1 MGYQHKKTLIVLVIG
16 LMLILLPMLALVGIV
31 VERIQSNTEELDK
44 LVHEQNTKTQLISDM
59 LSSARERSLL
69 MLEMHLSDDP
79 FLRDEMMQDFN
90 VHGNRFARA
99 RIQLLAMNMSEI
111 EKTILNKQG
120 EITQAVVP
128 VQRKIVDALTQ
139 EELPENIAELIINEA
154 VPMQN
159 KVFEQL
165 GKLVDIQQTTA
176 DQSFQKAVS
185 DTRETI
191 ITISLLAM
199 VVFSICVL
207 IAIYLIR
214 YITRSEKVIF
224 REKERA
230 QVTLHSIGDAVITT
244 DNRGVIVKM
253 NDEAE
258 RLTGWTDTEA
268 KNSPIEKICA
278 LYKEDDHDCA
288 YYPITDVIESDHVI
302 ASKGSPIIVQRNGK
316 EYAVEYTASPIH
328 SSDGNIDGTIIVLR
342 NVTEMRLLSHQLTY
356 QATHDALTGL
366 VNRAEFEYLTE
377 TLILESKDTDRH
389 HALSYL
395 DLDQFKVINDTCG
408 HQAGD
413 ELLKQLSSLLQRE
426 LRGSDIVSRLGG
438 DEFGIIFR
446 DCNIDKAANVLEKL
460 REKICS
466 QRFVWDNK
474 SFNMSV
480 SAGLVG
486 VSAQTG
492 TLYDIFSSA
501 DSACYAAKEQGRNRI
516 HIYKED
522 DIIMTTMEGQMHWVH
537 RINKAL
543 EEDRFDLY
551 YQTIAPL
558 HVSNKG
564 ISCELLVRMISEEGK
579 IIPPM
584 AFIPSAE
591 RYNLMSNID
600 RWVIDKAMS
609 MISEQATLI
618 KDKDCHFSINLSA
631 QSICD
636 KNFLSFIKE
645 QFDKYN
651 LPAEFFCFEITE
663 TTAISN
669 LSLAKKFISELKELG
684 CKFSLDDFGSG
695 LSSFEYLK
703 NLSVDYLKIDG
714 AFVKNLIN
722 DQVDKAM
729 VQSINQV
736 GHVMGIHT
744 IAEFAENDEILKI
757 LKDIGVDYAQGY
769 GISKPKQF
777 RRLEELGTK
786 K

>member
-1 MGYQHKKTLIVLVIG
+1 MGYQHKKTLMILVIG
-16 LMLILLPMLALVGIV
+16 FMLILLPLLALVGLVI
-31 VERIQSNTEELDK
+31 ERIQSNTEELDR
-44 LVHEQNTKTQLISDM
+44 LVHEQNTKTKLISGM

-69 MLEMHLSDDP
+69 MLEMNLSDDP
-79 FLRDEMMQDFN
+79 FLRDEKMLAFN
-90 VHGNRFARA
+90 THGNRFARA
-99 RIQLLAMNMSEI
+99 RMQLLTMDMSEQ
-111 EKTILNKQG
+111 EKIILNKQG

-128 VQRKIVDALTQ
+128 IQRKIVEALIQ
-139 EELPENIAELIINEA
+139 EEMHENIVELIIDEA

-165 GKLVDIQQTTA
+165 GKLVDIQQAAA
-176 DQSFQKAVS
+176 DQSFEKAVNEA
-185 DTRETI
+185 RETI
-191 ITISLLAM
+191 ITISILALI
-199 VVFSICVL
+199 VSIVCLL

-224 REKERA
+224 REKEKA

-244 DNRGVIVKM
+244 NERGIIVKM
-253 NDEAE
+253 NEEAE
-258 RLTGWTDTEA
+258 RLTGWADAEA
-268 KNSPIEKICA
+268 KNKRIEDVCA
-278 LYKEDDHDCA
+278 LHKENDNDCI
-288 YYPITDVIESDHVI
+288 YYPITDVIENDQVI
-302 ASKGSPIIVQRNGK
+302 ASSGSPIIKQKCGN
-316 EYAVEYTASPIH
+316 ESAVEYTASPIH
-328 SSDGNIDGTIIVLR
+328 SLDGKIDGTIIVLR
-342 NVTEMRLLSHQLTY
+342 NVTEMRLLNHQLTY

-366 VNRAEFEYLTE
+366 VNRVEFEYLTE
-377 TLILESKDTDRH
+377 ALIQESKDTDKH
-389 HALSYL
+389 HALSYI

-413 ELLKQLSSLLQRE
+413 ELLKQLSSLFQSE

-438 DEFGIIFR
+438 DEFGIVFR
-446 DCNIDKAANVLEKL
+446 DCSIDKATDVLEKL
-460 REKICS
+460 RETVCS

-474 SFNMSV
+474 SFNMSI

-486 VSAQTG
+486 VSAHTG

-501 DSACYAAKEQGRNRI
+501 DSACYAAKELGRNRI
-516 HIYKED
+516 QVYRED
-522 DIIMTTMEGQMHWVH
+522 DIVMATMEGQMNWVH

-543 EEDRFDLY
+543 EEDRFVLY

-558 HVSNKG
+558 HDSNECFN
-564 ISCELLVRMISEEGK
+564 CELLVRMIGEEGE

-591 RYNLMSNID
+591 RYNLMSNVD

-609 MISEQATLI
+609 MISEHISII
-618 KDKDCHFSINLSA
+618 KNKDCHLSINLSA

-636 KNFLSFIKE
+636 NDFLNFIKAE
-645 QFDKYN
+645 FEKYN
-651 LPAEFFCFEITE
+651 LPANIFCFEITE

-669 LSLAKKFISELKELG
+669 LSSAKNFIFELKRLG

-722 DQVDKAM
+722 DKVDKAM

-736 GHVMGIHT
+736 GHVMGIYT
-744 IAEFAENDEILKI
+744 IAEFAENTEILNI
-757 LKDIGVDYAQGY
+757 LKEIGVDYAQGY

-777 RRLEELGTK
+777 KNLEELIK
-786 K
+786 